1 MEIGFIGLGIMGS
14 RMAANLLKKGHEL
27 VVYNRTKQKAA
38 PLIAAGAV
46 WAPTPADAAKQV
58 TVVITMLSK
67 PDAVAETALIGK
79 YGFLNHL
86 VDNSIWIDCSTVN
99 PSFSKLM
106 ALEARQRKVR
116 FLDAPVAGSKGAAEQ
131 AQLLF
136 YVGGEKADVEEARPL
151 LEAMGKAVIHIGGH
165 GMGTSMKMVNNLV
178 MAQAMVAFSEAA
190 TLGEALGISKDML
203 FNTLLSS
210 PVAAPFLSLKRGK
223 LESGDFEAEFPLRWM
238 HKDTQLV
245 AETAYEAGV
254 AAPAASAV
262 KEMYALAVRKG
273 LGDEDF
279 SAVYTLLSEKKVREG
294 GSG

>member
-1 MEIGFIGLGIMGS
+1 MKIGFIGLGIMGS

-27 VVYNRTKQKAA
+27 VVYNRTKQKAD
-38 PLIAAGAV
+38 PLIAAGAA

-106 ALEARQRKVR
+106 ALEAGQRKVR

-136 YVGGEKADVEEARPL
+136 YVGGEKADVEEARPI

-165 GMGTSMKMVNNLV
+165 GMGTSMKM
-178 MAQAMVAFSEAA
+178 
-190 TLGEALGISKDML
+190 
-203 FNTLLSS
+203 FNTLLGS
-210 PVAAPFLSLKRGK
+210 PVVAPFLSLKRGK

-262 KEMYALAVRKG
+262 KEIYALAVRKG

-279 SAVYTLLSEKKVREG
+279 SAVYTLLSEKKVRER